1 MTQDEIKKATKILEN
16 ILLISKTTKTK
27 DKINLPQK
35 IRDDVD
41 VIIKKIDK
49 NKSIASALATS
60 LVKKIIYPKQDI
72 RLHRTDF
79 DGGYSAR
86 TLDTYV
92 TTPFFKNHFTRYAN
106 KETSFLTL
114 ATREK
119 IKWTRKEGK
128 NLKIRDIELKNSFL
142 EILDLV
148 QTNIIKPKNVLIYL
162 LRKLSMISLEQVKV
176 LGETL
181 DKANYLSILNI
192 NTILKC

>member
-1 MTQDEIKKATKILEN
+1 M
-16 ILLISKTTKTK
+16 
-27 DKINLPQK
+27 
-35 IRDDVD
+35 
-41 VIIKKIDK
+41 
-49 NKSIASALATS
+49 
-60 LVKKIIYPKQDI
+60 
-72 RLHRTDF
+72 HRTDF

-162 LRKLSMISLEQVKV
+162 LRKLSMISLEQEKV

>member
-1 MTQDEIKKATKILEN
+1 M
-16 ILLISKTTKTK
+16 
-27 DKINLPQK
+27 
-35 IRDDVD
+35 
-41 VIIKKIDK
+41 
-49 NKSIASALATS
+49 
-60 LVKKIIYPKQDI
+60 
-72 RLHRTDF
+72 HRTDF